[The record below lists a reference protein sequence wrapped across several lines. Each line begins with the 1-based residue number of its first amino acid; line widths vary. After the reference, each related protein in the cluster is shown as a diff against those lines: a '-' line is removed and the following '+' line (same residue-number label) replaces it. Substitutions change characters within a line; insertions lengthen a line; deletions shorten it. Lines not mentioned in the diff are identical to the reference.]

1 MKLFEI
7 VKPGIQTTIQDHGRF
22 GYRANGVPI
31 SGPMDRFA
39 YTMLNELLG
48 NKQSSAV
55 LEVWLGGL
63 ELKCLSDCDIAITG
77 AKMNILIDGTTQE
90 MWKVIR
96 LKAGQMVKLG
106 QAEEG
111 IIAYLGIRGELE
123 VEKWLGSASV
133 YSKGRMGR
141 PFKKGDTITGMPRNG
156 AIKGIVHQERPVYS
170 QKLIVEIWPSVHR
183 SLFKNENFEGPYK
196 LNSGDRMGYLFEGPP
211 IEFHSSGDILSEA
224 VEPGT
229 IQVNNKG
236 QLIVLMADAQTTG
249 GYATFGKIVETDLWK
264 VAQLRPGGE
273 MRMIDRHK

>member
-1 MKLFEI
+1 MKLFEV

-39 YTMLNELLG
+39 FTMLNDLLG
-48 NKQSSAV
+48 NKPSSAV
-55 LEVWLGGL
+55 LEVWIGGL
-63 ELKCLSDCDIAITG
+63 ELICLSDCEIAITG
-77 AKMNILIDGTTQE
+77 AKVNIFVDGTTQE

-96 LKAGQMVKLG
+96 VKAGQMVKLG

-111 IIAYLGIRGELE
+111 IIAYLGIRGEME
-123 VEKWLGSASV
+123 VENWLESASV
-133 YSKGRMGR
+133 YSKGRIGR
-141 PFKKGDTITGMPRNG
+141 PFKKGDFIEGTPTSGTIQ
-156 AIKGIVHQERPVYS
+156 GIVQLERPVYS
-170 QKLIVEIWPSVHR
+170 QKLTVEIWPSVHR
-183 SLFKNENFEGPYK
+183 SLFKNESFGGPYK
-196 LNSGDRMGYLFEGPP
+196 LKSGDRMGYLFEGPP

-249 GYATFGKIVETDLWK
+249 GYATLGKIVEVDLWK

-273 MRMIDRHK
+273 IRLRDRLK

>member
-31 SGPMDRFA
+31 SGPMDRVA
-39 YTMLNELLG
+39 YTLLNDLLG
-48 NKQSSAV
+48 NKPSSAV

-63 ELKCLSDCDIAITG
+63 ELICLSDCDIAFTG

-96 LKAGQMVKLG
+96 VKAGQMVKLG
-106 QAEEG
+106 QAEDG
-111 IIAYLGIRGELE
+111 MIAYLGIRGELE
-123 VEKWLGSASV
+123 VEKWLGSSSV

-141 PFKKGDTITGMPRNG
+141 PIKKGDIIEGIPTRG
-156 AIKGIVHQERPVYS
+156 AIQGLVHVERPVYS
-170 QKLIVEIWPSVHR
+170 QMLTVEIWPSVHR
-183 SLFKNENFEGPYK
+183 FLFKNENFEGPYHLK
-196 LNSGDRMGYLFEGPP
+196 SGDRMGYLFEGPP

-249 GYATFGKIVETDLWK
+249 GYATLGKIVEADLWK

-273 MRMIDRHK
+273 IRLMDRHK